1 MVMRPPEPNLPPHS
15 MPWGRSVDDRIG
27 ETELRILAQASDDT
41 SDAATTRAA
50 ADSISE
56 QLGELVSVMGISRYA
71 LPSFSMSYP
80 GLPIG
85 ADPVLVTPPTWF
97 LNVAE
102 GPEFMSV
109 ILRLWLS
116 DSAGTSSGGPKNV
129 DLLFQ
134 AGSMSGIFPNTGNP
148 ETQPMPRSAM
158 LTVPMIHPLP
168 LSVSFLWGGTT
179 GGTLTG
185 YGEATLV
192 MYGR

>member
-1 MVMRPPEPNLPPHS
+1 MVVRPPEPNLPPHS

-71 LPSFSMSYP
+71 LPSFSVSYP
-80 GLPIG
+80 GLPLG
-85 ADPVLVTPPTWF
+85 SDPVLVTPPTWF

-116 DSAGTSSGGPKNV
+116 DSAGTSLGPKNGA
-129 DLLFQ
+129 LLFQ
-134 AGSMSGIFPNTGNP
+134 AGSISGLFQSTDNP
-148 ETQPMPRSAM
+148 ATQPMPRSAM

-168 LSVSFLWGGTT
+168 LSASFRWGGTT

-185 YGEATLV
+185 RGEATLV